1 MISYTFYLKRFKNG
15 DLIPL
20 IKVDHPFDELCDLSI
35 GFVGKI
41 DGVKEVI
48 ENIEKVISGEM
59 ELYIFG
65 GSDFVIVGVSN
76 EITTITS
83 FFDDEEKLQDIS
95 TKEILKLMKDWL
107 NYLID
112 FKLNLASPEKQ

>member
-1 MISYTFYLKRFKNG
+1 MISYTFYLKTFKNG

-20 IKVDHPFDELCDLSI
+20 IKVEHPFDELCDLSI
-35 GFVGKI
+35 KFVGTI
-41 DGVKEVI
+41 DGVNEVI

-59 ELYIFG
+59 ESYVFG

-83 FFDDEEKLQDIS
+83 FFDDEEKVQDIQ
-95 TKEILKLMKDWL
+95 TIEILKLMKDWFC
-107 NYLID
+107 YLID
-112 FKLNLASPEKQ
+112 FKLNHQ